1 MNISLLYLWAVL
13 TISSLPPFK
22 YHYSL
27 DDNPS
32 AIFSST
38 GGVLYSPVNG
48 VTVHIPAEAILGE
61 EQVEV
66 SFRLVDEEAETQEFL
81 SHFEGSVLCSGV
93 FEFEAKLVD
102 ASDGEEFRKFHSDV
116 WIELPHCL
124 SFGGCSL
131 KDYSTAFVMSERGRK
146 VEVEEQALFSEGY
159 PYVNLPVRH
168 FSKFCAIHTPRKKR
182 FEGALHVRKV
192 TRKLCVSNS
201 LEKNHSAS
209 PHDVSKVLKQMS
221 QEEATSTAAKK
232 RELYFE
238 MKKTSSEAS
247 AEERRQALIRQDA
260 CANQVFVRQD
270 ASDKNDEEDAMEVD
284 QLTELQQEP
293 VNETSVDKAVVA
305 CVCQPVGRRKM
316 DKWTAEIVFAPLLHS
331 TLKVQLSLLYTLHF
345 LQTAH
350 IWLHIYL

>member
-1 MNISLLYLWAVL
+1 MSVSLLYLWTVL
-13 TISSLPPFK
+13 TTPSLPPFK

-38 GGVLYSPVNG
+38 GGVLYSPAYG
-48 VTVHIPAEAILGE
+48 VTVYIPAGAILGE

-66 SFRLVDEEAETQEFL
+66 SFRLVEEAEIQKFF
-81 SHFEGSVLCSGV
+81 SHFEDSVLCSGV

-102 ASDGEEFRKFHSDV
+102 TSDRVKSSKFHSDV
-116 WIELPHCL
+116 WIELSHCL

-131 KDYSTAFVMSERGRK
+131 DDYSTAVVVSERGGE

-168 FSKFCAIHTPRKKR
+168 FSKFCVIHTPKKKR
-182 FEGALHVRKV
+182 FEGALRVRKV
-192 TRKLCVSNS
+192 PRKLCYSNS

-209 PHDVSKVLKQMS
+209 PRDVSKVLKQMS
-221 QEEATSTAAKK
+221 QESENPSAAKK
-232 RELYFE
+232 RELYYE

-247 AEERRQALIRQDA
+247 AEECRQALIRQDA
-260 CANQVFVRQD
+260 CAKQVLVRQD
-270 ASDKNDEEDAMEVD
+270 ASDNNDEEEAMEVE
-284 QLTELQQEP
+284 QPAELQQEP
-293 VNETSVDKAVVA
+293 VNVTSVAVMV
-305 CVCQPVGRRKM
+305 CVCQPVDRHKM
-316 DKWTAEIVFAPLLHS
+316 ERWTAEIIFALLLHS
-331 TLKVQLSLLYTLHF
+331 TLKVQLSSLYTLHF

-350 IWLHIYL
+350 IWLHIHL